1 MTDLGQLREEYDAAV
16 KRRHGKI
23 GATGLEIRADAL
35 IAALGDEI
43 AELTGQNID
52 LEVWR
57 ASAVRRAE
65 QAEADA
71 DTQFK
76 LRAQAEAGIQ
86 TIKALLDEVEQRE
99 ARRCGTCALWQ
110 EWKPGL
116 WDCAEDWC
124 GYSTNPET
132 FGCTRWEQRREG

>member
-1 MTDLGQLREEYDAAV
+1 MTDLGQLREEIETAEATIESLSAE
-16 KRRHGKI
+16 KAREKHRR
-23 GATGLEIRADAL
+23 
-35 IAALGDEI
+35 IAAE
-43 AELTGQNID
+43 
-52 LEVWR
+52 
-57 ASAVRRAE
+57 ASARRWEARQRSTE
-65 QAEADA
+65 QKLGYEEKLRGQAEADA